1 MPGESGSTL
10 VKPLPTIARA
20 GDYAVC
26 FFGLESG
33 VTQSRV
39 DKPCPHSITIR
50 AKPPANIEQRHLKQ
64 ENAGL
69 AIIEPFARQC
79 GQRGGSRSGGQACLM
94 V

>member
-1 MPGESGSTL
+1 

-20 GDYAVC
+20 DDYAV
-26 FFGLESG
+26 FFGVESG

-39 DKPCPHSITIR
+39 DKLYPHLITIR
-50 AKPPANIEQRHLKQ
+50 TKPPTNSEQRYLKR

-69 AIIEPFARQC
+69 AIIEPFARRF
-79 GQRGGSRSGGQACLM
+79 GQRGGSGSDGQAYLM